1 VLVTNAEKNQRRQPF
16 RVGRHPIHIHAFA
29 LELFADESA
38 HMFVACSRDRTRL
51 QSEPGRSAGDVRWR
65 TADIFVERPHVF
77 EPSTNL
83 RTIQINA
90 RASDGD
96 DIKGLHPS
104 SPLIPS

>member
-1 VLVTNAEKNQRRQPF
+1 MGFQPF

-29 LELFADESA
+29 LELLADEPA
-38 HMFVACSRDRTRL
+38 HMLVAYSRDQTRL
-51 QSEPGRSAGDVRWR
+51 QPEPGRPAGDIRRR

-90 RASDGD
+90 RASDGVMT
-96 DIKGLHPS
+96 S
-104 SPLIPS
+104 RVFIPCTTITEQKNETLR